1 MTLLSLGLLMWVAAH
16 TFKRLLPTQRQML
29 QDKMGDASK
38 GLFAVVIV
46 VSVLAMIFGY
56 RGAEFVEV
64 YTPPAWGV
72 HLNNLAMIAAIA
84 LFGMGKSKGRARAWL
99 RHPMLMG
106 VLVWGLAHL
115 LVNGDMASMILF
127 GGLAAWSVGNMVL
140 INYREG
146 AWTRPEPGPVSGDLR
161 LLAITLVL
169 YGIIAGLHMWLGPW
183 PFPG

>member
-1 MTLLSLGLLMWVAAH
+1 MTLLSLGLLMWVVAH
-16 TFKRLLPTQRQML
+16 TFKRLLPTQRALL
-29 QDKMGDASK
+29 QDKIGDASK

-46 VSVLAMIFGY
+46 ISVLAMIFGY
-56 RGAEFVEV
+56 RWADFVPV
-64 YTPPAWGV
+64 YAPPSWGV
-72 HLNNLAMIAAIA
+72 HLNNLAMIGAIA
-84 LFGMGKSKGRARAWL
+84 LLGMGKSKGRARTWL

-115 LVNGDMASMILF
+115 LVNGDLASMILF

-140 INYREG
+140 INRREG
-146 AWTRPEPGPVSGDLR
+146 AWVRPDPGPVAGDLR

-169 YGIIAGLHMWLGPW
+169 YGVIGGLHAWLGPW